1 MVSMCSSE
9 SFQLQTPEKNLTTI
23 IADSQR
29 ELKRI
34 SSKENNSLLR
44 TLNKNSLAS
53 FSMELVSAEMH
64 RVMPTFTEYI
74 ENTIKNPRQS
84 RNKLKKGKFVEPE
97 IVSSTAKLLHIFNR
111 DLNLF
116 QSLNSIILLKG
127 GCKQSA
133 FNRLSS
139 TGSCMSYKSTLAM
152 VDKLAINWSKELTDW
167 KVRVETDSEME
178 IKIFKQLDD
187 LDDAIDFMFSQD
199 MPIEGL
205 MMELEE
211 MQQSLAKHRKSMHP
225 GYYFVGDNIDMKTS
239 VRQMTNQNQ
248 RKDHH
253 MFNICAFMNRIDGN
267 MLDNTTAKADIR
279 SIPFSTFIP
288 NENDQEQLLE
298 NFAFLIAHIWCD
310 FIPWLYP
317 YKCTLPQYITHEHI
331 NDTKKKTQ
339 RVSLINTEHE
349 TDPIKSYSLFLSILG
364 NFTHLFVVSCF
375 FQYQLKIIQ
384 EKHQNDKQFGSRSG
398 QTFC

>member
-34 SSKENNSLLR
+34 SSKENNSLLQ

-64 RVMPTFTEYI
+64 RAMPTFTEYI
-74 ENTIKNPRQS
+74 ENTIKNPRHS
-84 RNKLKKGKFVEPE
+84 RNKLKKDKFVEPE

-167 KVRVETDSEME
+167 KVRVETDSEIE
-178 IKIFKQLDD
+178 IKILKQLDD
-187 LDDAIDFMFSQD
+187 QDDAIDFMFSQD

-248 RKDHH
+248 RKYHH
-253 MFNICAFMNRIDGN
+253 MFNICAFMNRIDGY

-279 SIPFSTFIP
+279 SITFSTFIP

-298 NFAFLIAHIWCD
+298 NFEFLIAHI
-310 FIPWLYP
+310 
-317 YKCTLPQYITHEHI
+317 
-331 NDTKKKTQ
+331 
-339 RVSLINTEHE
+339 SL
-349 TDPIKSYSLFLSILG
+349 
-364 NFTHLFVVSCF
+364 
-375 FQYQLKIIQ
+375 
-384 EKHQNDKQFGSRSG
+384 
-398 QTFC
+398 